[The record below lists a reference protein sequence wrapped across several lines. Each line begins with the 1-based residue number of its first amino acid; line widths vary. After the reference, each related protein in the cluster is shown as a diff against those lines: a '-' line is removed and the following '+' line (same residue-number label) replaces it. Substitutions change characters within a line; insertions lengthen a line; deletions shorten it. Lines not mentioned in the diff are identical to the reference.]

1 MAGKDDM
8 RTKAT
13 TRATKSLA
21 DGQRAY
27 EARRAAKA
35 GVTLERWLE
44 EKERRQQAAA
54 QVQEQRKPPPPRKKG
69 LISRLLDR
77 AHQPLKPPVTKS

>member
-1 MAGKDDM
+1 MAGDGD
-8 RTKAT
+8 
-13 TRATKSLA
+13 TRAKSARQLA

-44 EKERRQQAAA
+44 DKERRQAAER
-54 QVQEQRKPPPPRKKG
+54 VQEQRSAPTPPRKKG
-69 LISRLLDR
+69 LMARLLDR
-77 AHQPLKPPVTKS
+77 AHQPLKPPAPRS

>member
-1 MAGKDDM
+1 MTGSGDT
-8 RTKAT
+8 RTRT
-13 TRATKSLA
+13 GRQLA

-44 EKERRQQAAA
+44 DKERRQAAER
-54 QVQEQRKPPPPRKKG
+54 VLEQRSAPTPPRKKG
-69 LISRLLDR
+69 LMARLLDR
-77 AHQPLKPPVTKS
+77 AHQPLKPPAAKS